1 MIRQYLVL
9 LCILLILS
17 GNVFAQDKDKDENEK
32 EKKEKSDF
40 QRRLFFGGYFWISFG
55 TITQVELA
63 PQVGYHISDRIAAGI
78 GGKYMYYH
86 NRFFFEDD
94 ISSHIFG
101 GNAFASYV
109 FVKDLSKI
117 LPFNINGQMLTHL
130 EYEALNMPDNIKGR
144 QSAGRFWSN
153 SYFVGGGLRQK
164 LGKKAFISL
173 LLLYNL
179 NHKIYLPY
187 ENPVFRISFGF

>member
-1 MIRQYLVL
+1 
-9 LCILLILS
+9 
-17 GNVFAQDKDKDENEK
+17 
-32 EKKEKSDF
+32 
-40 QRRLFFGGYFWISFG
+40 
-55 TITQVELA
+55 
-63 PQVGYHISDRIAAGI
+63 
-78 GGKYMYYH
+78 
-86 NRFFFEDD
+86 
-94 ISSHIFG
+94 
-101 GNAFASYV
+101 
-109 FVKDLSKI
+109 
-117 LPFNINGQMLTHL
+117 MLTHL